1 MPETYTLSGVEIF
14 AAGTWNSDV
23 YDVADLD
30 HMVSA
35 FGHVG
40 FNPPLKLGH
49 DNSQPLAASDG
60 MPAIGWVKNLRR
72 TGNKL
77 VCDLVN
83 LPKKVYEAIKRRNYD
98 RVSSEIYWD
107 WESNGKTWPRVLK
120 ALSLLGAEIPAVTD
134 LAALETLYD
143 AEKRPYKRYDFGM
156 MDMMP
161 DTMPRL
167 PMKDKATVKYR
178 TGGEDGNADGLVDV
192 CGNCRFYQG
201 SPDVHGEGQYVA
213 SCALVTGDVASG
225 QVCDLYEPSEAFQ
238 SFKNNKTTDPSNDPS
253 GINGG
258 VHASDGEKGPDVDEK
273 DQKIAELTAQLAA
286 KDIEKSEI
294 EKKYS
299 ESSTKVAELSAK
311 LPETEQKLATLEA
324 EKAELAEQNRKATKQ
339 AWFTSMTSADNLKML
354 PVERPLA
361 EHLYDLLDGVTVK
374 AYADANGKE
383 ISPLAVFQSLF
394 DARKPGTFLF
404 KELSIGNATETA
416 GAPDVKSFQTYAEAR
431 SEVTRLAKAYMQEHG
446 EKNFKLAVNA
456 IYAKHPELK
465 SLAAG
470 VTPQGRQKVEAG
482 AAKMSQLFRQ

>member
-23 YDVADLD
+23 YGVADLD

-35 FGHVG
+35 FGQVG

-49 DNSQPLAASDG
+49 DKSQPLAASDG
-60 MPAIGWVKNLRR
+60 MPSLGWIKNLRR
-72 TGNKL
+72 VGSTL
-77 VCDLVN
+77 VADLVN
-83 LPKKVYEAIKRRNYD
+83 LPKKVYEAIKRKNYD
-98 RVSSEIYWD
+98 RVSAEVYVGY
-107 WESNGKTWPRVLK
+107 ESNGREWPYVLK
-120 ALSLLGAEIPAVTD
+120 ALSLLGADIPAVTS

-143 AEKRPYKRYDFGM
+143 AEKRPYKRYDYGL

-161 DTMPRL
+161 EVMQRP

-178 TGGEDGNADGLVDV
+178 TGGEDGNDDGLVDV

-201 SPDVHGEGQYVA
+201 PSDVHGEGQYVA

-374 AYADANGKE
+374 AYADANGTE
-383 ISPLAVFQSLF
+383 LSGMAVFQSLF
-394 DARKPGTFLF
+394 EARKPGTFLF

-416 GAPDVKSFQTYAEAR
+416 GAPDVKSFQTYADAR
-431 SEVTRLAKAYMQEHG
+431 SEVTKMAKAYMQEHG
-446 EKNFKLAVNA
+446 EKNFKVAVNA

-465 SLAAG
+465 TLAAG
-470 VTPQGRQKVEAG
+470 VTPQGRQKVDAG